1 MNDLEGYEFCRNYMT
16 DGEYILWKGR
26 PEKGNLFTGQEVVML
41 PFSLLW
47 LAFSVYWEMTAIRSA
62 DSWFMV
68 LWGIPF
74 VAIGIYL
81 FVGRFFMT
89 AYLRN
94 RTFYVITNKKI
105 IIRRGSRIQMH
116 DGRNLPS
123 AEIVIHKNGCGTLKF
138 GQMVYTRNGYRN
150 GTAFMI
156 ENVADVTQVQNAID
170 SMDR

>member
-26 PEKGNLFTGQEVVML
+26 PEKGNVFTGQEAVLL
-41 PFSLLW
+41 PFSVIW
-47 LAFSVYWEMTAIRSA
+47 LAFSVYWEMTALQSGA
-62 DSWFMV
+62 SWFLV

-74 VAIGIYL
+74 VGIGIYL
-81 FVGRFFMT
+81 LAGRFFMT
-89 AYLRN
+89 AYLRS

-105 IIRRGSRIQMH
+105 IIRQGNRMRMYE
-116 DGRNLPS
+116 GRNLPS

-138 GQMVYTRNGYRN
+138 GRMVDARNGYRN
-150 GTAFMI
+150 GIAFMI
-156 ENVADVTQVQNAID
+156 ENVADVAQVQNALD

>member
-68 LWGIPF
+68 L
-74 VAIGIYL
+74 
-81 FVGRFFMT
+81 
-89 AYLRN
+89 
-94 RTFYVITNKKI
+94 
-105 IIRRGSRIQMH
+105 
-116 DGRNLPS
+116 
-123 AEIVIHKNGCGTLKF
+123 
-138 GQMVYTRNGYRN
+138 
-150 GTAFMI
+150 
-156 ENVADVTQVQNAID
+156 
-170 SMDR
+170 